1 MAHLYGRQAFVE
13 LLISEGVTHLF
24 GNPGTTELP
33 IMEALPDYP
42 QLKFVL
48 GLQESVVM
56 GMADGFARA
65 SRKLTAANVHVA
77 PGLGNAMGALYNA
90 KFSGSPVILTAG
102 QQEQGHGLLEPLLYD
117 DLASMAAPL
126 VKWSIE
132 VTRLQDLP
140 LIMRRAAKIAMTPP
154 TGPVF
159 ISLPGDILN
168 DMADI
173 ELGQSVRID
182 NRVRP
187 SDASLSELAN
197 ALLSA
202 KNPVIISGKE
212 LNTPQAFADA
222 AELATLMGAGVFQ
235 ESVPYSTSFSTSHP
249 HYLGMFTRNQDNV
262 RKTLDPFDLVLCLG
276 ADLLRMSV
284 YSPTEPLPTH
294 SRVVHVSDRSWELG
308 KNYRTEL
315 AVQANVAETLPALL
329 ALLRSRTD
337 AHYQAQ
343 AQVRSQ
349 ALAAQNWTTQRQ
361 KSVTQVLTQSAA
373 RPMSAATF
381 AMHISAQLTPDVIV
395 VEEALTSTFP
405 LPQFLH
411 QHHPD
416 SFFGLASG
424 GLGFAIPGAVG
435 VSMAKPSRPVVA
447 IVGDGSAMYGIQGLW
462 TAVHFKLP
470 ITYVIANNR
479 GYRIIKERLVSMQ
492 GTDRFIGMDMD
503 NPAIDYC
510 QLAQSMGMRAVKV
523 SNPADL
529 DTALKAGIQSGQPNL
544 IEVMVSNGFGN

>member
-1 MAHLYGRQAFVE
+1 
-13 LLISEGVTHLF
+13 
-24 GNPGTTELP
+24 
-33 IMEALPDYP
+33 
-42 QLKFVL
+42 
-48 GLQESVVM
+48 
-56 GMADGFARA
+56 
-65 SRKLTAANVHVA
+65 
-77 PGLGNAMGALYNA
+77 MGALYNA

-117 DLASMAAPL
+117 NLATMAAPL

-182 NRVRP
+182 HRVRP

-197 ALLSA
+197 VLLSA

-222 AELATLMGAGVFQ
+222 AELATLLGAGVFQ

-249 HYLGMFTRNQDNV
+249 HYLGALTRNQDNV

-284 YSPTEPLPTH
+284 YSPTEPLPAH

-329 ALLRSRTD
+329 GLLRSRTD
-337 AHYQAQ
+337 ANYQAQ
-343 AQVRSQ
+343 AQARSQ
-349 ALAAQNWTTQRQ
+349 ALAAQNWTLQRQ

-381 AMHISAQLTPDVIV
+381 AMHISEQLTPDVIV